1 MRDVED
7 AKRLFFAG
15 VDLLDARDYA
25 AAELKFRDALK
36 LVPDNPSILINLAV
50 VLLEQDKAAEG
61 RAFAERAMA
70 LNPASVD
77 ARFLVAESFAKEK
90 RHGESARA
98 YTRVLELAPDA
109 PFAKGYRLRQKMLGC
124 DWRGFAQD
132 VDAIDRD
139 TRAGKRSAEPFG
151 YQVVA
156 TSPQELRACAEMF
169 AAAHYPRHD
178 AGPGTYGPFPSDRIH
193 IGYVSGEFRAQATSV
208 LMAELFERHD
218 EGRFKLFAF
227 DNGWDDGSALRKRM
241 NAAFDAIVD
250 IGRLDDAQAADAVR
264 RHHIAILVNLNGY
277 FGRAR
282 MGLFSRKPAPIQV
295 NYLGFPG
302 TLGADYIDYV
312 IADAHV
318 IPPEHR
324 AFYVE
329 NVVYLP
335 DCYQVNDSKRAIAAR
350 VPSRAEEGL
359 PPAGFVFCCFN
370 NTYKIVPDVFDIWMR
385 LLKAI
390 EGSVLW
396 LFESSAEASRNLRAE
411 AARRGVDPAR
421 LVFAPLVALP
431 EHLARH
437 RLADLFLDT
446 LPYNAHTTA
455 SDALWTGLPVLTCLG
470 TTFPGRVA
478 ASLLQAL
485 GVPELIAGSLHDY
498 ETLALKLARDPAFLA
513 AIKGKLARNCAS
525 APLFDTPR
533 FTRHIEAAYAA
544 MWERYRRG
552 EAPATFAVAPIG

>member
-1 MRDVED
+1 MSDVED
-7 AKRLFFAG
+7 AKWLFFAG
-15 VDLLDARDYA
+15 VDLLDARAYE
-25 AAELKFRDALK
+25 AAELKLRGALE

-50 VLLEQDKAAEG
+50 ALNEQDKPAEG
-61 RAFAERAMA
+61 RAFAERALA
-70 LNPASVD
+70 LDAASVD
-77 ARFLVAESFAKEK
+77 ARFLVAESLAREK
-90 RHGESARA
+90 RHAESARA
-98 YTRVLELAPDA
+98 YARVLELAPDA
-109 PFAKGYRLRQKMLGC
+109 PFAKGYRLRQKMLSC
-124 DWRGFAQD
+124 DWSDFAQD

-156 TSPQELRACAEMF
+156 TSPQELKACAEMF
-169 AAAHYPRHD
+169 AAAHYPRHG
-178 AGPGTYGPFPSDRIH
+178 AGPGTYGPFPPDKIH
-193 IGYVSGEFRAQATSV
+193 IGYVSGEFRAQATSI

-218 EGRFKLFAF
+218 KGRFKLFAF
-227 DNGWDDGSALRKRM
+227 DNGWDDGSELRQRM
-241 NAAFDAIVD
+241 NAAFDAIID
-250 IGRLDDAQAADAVR
+250 ISRLDDAQAADAVR
-264 RHHIAILVNLNGY
+264 RHHVAILVNLNGY

-302 TLGADYIDYV
+302 TLGADYVDYI

-318 IPPEHR
+318 IPPGHR

-335 DCYQVNDSKRAIAAR
+335 DSYQANDRKRAVAAR

-370 NTYKIVPDVFDIWMR
+370 NTYKIVPAVFDVWMR
-385 LLKAI
+385 LLTTVA
-390 EGSVLW
+390 GSVLW
-396 LFESSAEASRNLRAE
+396 LFESSPEAACNLRAE

-455 SDALWTGLPVLTCLG
+455 SDALWTGLPILTCLG

-478 ASLLQAL
+478 ASLLHAL
-485 GVPELIAGSLHDY
+485 GVPELITASLEAY
-498 ETLALKLARDPAFLA
+498 EALALKLARDPTLLA
-513 AIKGKLARNCAS
+513 GMKEKLARNRAG

-552 EAPATFAVAPIG
+552 AAPEGFSVSPIR

>member
-1 MRDVED
+1 MNDVED

-15 VDLLDARDYA
+15 VDLLDARGYQ

-50 VLLEQDKAAEG
+50 ALNEQDKPAEG
-61 RAFAERAMA
+61 RAFAERAIA
-70 LNPASVD
+70 LDAASVD
-77 ARFLVAESFAKEK
+77 ARFLVAESLAREK
-90 RHGESARA
+90 RHAESARA
-98 YTRVLELAPDA
+98 YARVLELAPDA

-124 DWRGFAQD
+124 DWSDFAQD

-156 TSPQELRACAEMF
+156 TSPRELKACAEMF
-169 AAAHYPRHD
+169 AAAHYPRHG
-178 AGPGTYGPFPSDRIH
+178 AGPGTYGPLPPDKIH
-193 IGYVSGEFRAQATSV
+193 IGYVSGEFRAQATSI

-218 EGRFKLFAF
+218 KGRFKLFAF
-227 DNGWDDGSALRKRM
+227 DNGWDDGSELRQRM
-241 NAAFDAIVD
+241 NAAFDAIID
-250 IGRLDDAQAADAVR
+250 ISRLDDAQAADAVR

-302 TLGADYIDYV
+302 TLGADYIDYI

-335 DCYQVNDSKRAIAAR
+335 DSYQANDCKRAVAAR

-370 NTYKIVPDVFDIWMR
+370 NTYKIVPAVFDIWMR
-385 LLKAI
+385 LLKAVA
-390 EGSVLW
+390 GSVLW
-396 LFESSAEASRNLRAE
+396 LFESSPEAARNLRAE

-455 SDALWTGLPVLTCLG
+455 SDALWTGLPILTCLG

-478 ASLLQAL
+478 ASLLHAL
-485 GVPELIAGSLHDY
+485 GVPELITASLEAY
-498 ETLALKLARDPAFLA
+498 EALALKLARDPVLLA
-513 AIKGKLARNCAS
+513 GMKEKLARNRAG

-533 FTRHIEAAYAA
+533 FTRNIEAAYAA

-552 EAPATFAVAPIG
+552 AAPEGFSVSPIR

>member
-1 MRDVED
+1 
-7 AKRLFFAG
+7 
-15 VDLLDARDYA
+15 
-25 AAELKFRDALK
+25 
-36 LVPDNPSILINLAV
+36 
-50 VLLEQDKAAEG
+50 
-61 RAFAERAMA
+61 
-70 LNPASVD
+70 
-77 ARFLVAESFAKEK
+77 
-90 RHGESARA
+90 
-98 YTRVLELAPDA
+98 
-109 PFAKGYRLRQKMLGC
+109 
-124 DWRGFAQD
+124 

-156 TSPQELRACAEMF
+156 TSPQELKACAEMF
-169 AAAHYPRHD
+169 AAAHYPRHG
-178 AGPGTYGPFPSDRIH
+178 AGLGTYGPFPPDKIH
-193 IGYVSGEFRAQATSV
+193 IGYVSGEFRAQATSI

-218 EGRFKLFAF
+218 KGRFKLFAF
-227 DNGWDDGSALRKRM
+227 DNGWDDGSELRQRM
-241 NAAFDAIVD
+241 NAAFDAIID
-250 IGRLDDAQAADAVR
+250 ISRLDDAQAADAVR
-264 RHHIAILVNLNGY
+264 RHHVAILVNLNGY

-302 TLGADYIDYV
+302 TLGADYVDYI

-318 IPPEHR
+318 IPPGHR

-335 DCYQVNDSKRAIAAR
+335 DSYQANDRKRAVAAR

-370 NTYKIVPDVFDIWMR
+370 NTYKIVPAVFDVWMR
-385 LLKAI
+385 LLTTVA
-390 EGSVLW
+390 GSVLW
-396 LFESSAEASRNLRAE
+396 LFESSPEAACNLRAE

-421 LVFAPLVALP
+421 LVFAPLVPLP

-455 SDALWTGLPVLTCLG
+455 SDALWTGLPILTCLG

-478 ASLLQAL
+478 ASLLHAL
-485 GVPELIAGSLHDY
+485 GVPELITASLEAY
-498 ETLALKLARDPAFLA
+498 EALALKLARDPVLLA
-513 AIKGKLARNCAS
+513 GMKEKLARNRAS

-533 FTRHIEAAYAA
+533 FTRNIEAAYAA

-552 EAPATFAVAPIG
+552 AAPEGFSVSPIR